1 MQRAL
6 DFWESFRRIRAF
18 EDRGAEA
25 WGCRRGIG
33 FVSWPVRQIR
43 VLGNVSAPS
52 VSILDFRA
60 PSLCRMT
67 AALLRRGR
75 RGSGNGL
82 GSRRRSAAPRI
93 LLSEANAGA
102 HLDLPVSSW
111 FFLR

>member
-1 MQRAL
+1 MR
-6 DFWESFRRIRAF
+6 
-18 EDRGAEA
+18 
-25 WGCRRGIG
+25 
-33 FVSWPVRQIR
+33 
-43 VLGNVSAPS
+43 
-52 VSILDFRA
+52 RA
-60 PSLCRMT
+60 PGWCRIT
-67 AALLRRGR
+67 AAPVWRGR